1 MKFKYLIVVL
11 LTFSFSEAQWLKEKG
26 KGYYKLGSWS
36 LLADEHF
43 TNLGGV
49 DPNASRGL
57 FISSFFGHYG
67 LSDKIN
73 LIGYIPFFVK
83 NYQFAQISQTT
94 GKEYEPRREFN
105 GLGDIN
111 LAAEFKITPLGNW
124 AFSGTLLLGIPSGKE
139 VAGFD
144 GSYQTGDGEFNQQVQ
159 LNFGKSYSLGKQAFY
174 LKSYLGYNNRSGGF
188 SDELHS
194 FAETGTQLWNSKLL
208 VLSRLHW
215 IRPLYN
221 GTLDASNANGA
232 IFANNIESFTLGGEV
247 AINLGA
253 HWGVS
258 FAAATPL
265 FGKVIFKGNSYSGG
279 LFLNY

>member
-57 FISSFFGHYG
+57 FISSFFRHYG

-194 FAETGTQLWNSKLL
+194 FAETETQLWNSKLL

-221 GTLDASNANGA
+221 GTLDASNASGA

-253 HWGVS
+253 H
-258 FAAATPL
+258 
-265 FGKVIFKGNSYSGG
+265 
-279 LFLNY
+279 

>member
-1 MKFKYLIVVL
+1 M
-11 LTFSFSEAQWLKEKG
+11 
-26 KGYYKLGSWS
+26 
-36 LLADEHF
+36 
-43 TNLGGV
+43 
-49 DPNASRGL
+49 
-57 FISSFFGHYG
+57 
-67 LSDKIN
+67 
-73 LIGYIPFFVK
+73 
-83 NYQFAQISQTT
+83 
-94 GKEYEPRREFN
+94 
-105 GLGDIN
+105 
-111 LAAEFKITPLGNW
+111 

-159 LNFGKSYSLGKQAFY
+159 LNFG
-174 LKSYLGYNNRSGGF
+174 KSYLGYNNRSGGF

-258 FAAATPL
+258 FAAATHL